1 MTETLKSFQ
10 NCKETDIPGYNDC
23 PSFLFQI
30 SKKTS
35 GGRRQQRLVTPVRDL
50 YGNTNGLPSMP
61 PPPMKR
67 KTSDSLND
75 VSDSNTISDV
85 SMSESS
91 TSISTSATSNSSFT
105 NLKSMNE
112 IEIKEKINN
121 ILTANTILSEKEFQ
135 FYKKKIDL
143 NLNNSISQETTRNII
158 TEFFQLQENKLVATN
173 YLRKWM
179 INDVTIANW
188 CPAFLKIFENIDEQ
202 K

>member
-30 SKKTS
+30 SKKNSS
-35 GGRRQQRLVTPVRDL
+35 GRKQQRIVTPVRDL

-75 VSDSNTISDV
+75 VCDSNTGSDISMNNSSV
-85 SMSESS
+85 SILTTDTS
-91 TSISTSATSNSSFT
+91 TSKLAD
-105 NLKSMNE
+105 LKTMNE
-112 IEIKEKINN
+112 VEIKERINN
-121 ILTANTILSEKEFQ
+121 ILNTKTALSEKEFQ

-143 NLNNSISQETTRNII
+143 NLEKSILQETTRNII
-158 TEFFQLQENKLVATN
+158 SEFFQLQDNKLVATN

-179 INDVTIANW
+179 INDITIANW
-188 CPAFLKIFENIDEQ
+188 CPAFLKIYENVDED
-202 K
+202 